1 MVVMATRP
9 EGSVR
14 DRSGLQAPAITGLV
28 ELLGQHVRDR
38 PDAPALVVTSD
49 RVPVSYR
56 ALTAVVD
63 DVAVRLGSTGLRRG
77 DTVGLVAANTAEFV
91 VGLLGA
97 ARAGLVVAPLDPT
110 LPHPQMS
117 ARLEDLGV
125 QAILVGPPADGTA
138 PDAQFGSP
146 TWELRVDVSA
156 GGGAQAALDIGAG
169 VVRNVRGAA
178 GELSEDDALVLFTS
192 GTTDR
197 AKMVPL
203 THANVAA
210 SVQGICATYELG
222 PEDATVAVMPLFH
235 GHGLFAVLL
244 ASLASGG
251 CVLLPERG
259 RFSAHTFWDDVRAAA
274 ATWFSAVPTIHQIL
288 LQRAA
293 RDYPGPQAVP
303 LRFVRSCSAP
313 LDMATAITLEGMLGA
328 PLLSA
333 YGMTETTHQA
343 TSEPLPQR
351 GPHKPGSVGH
361 ATGVDLR
368 IVDDDGQPC

>member
-156 GGGAQAALDIGAG
+156 GGGRKPPLISAR
-169 VVRNVRGAA
+169 VWC
-178 GELSEDDALVLFTS
+178 ETS
-192 GTTDR
+192 G
-197 AKMVPL
+197 A
-203 THANVAA
+203 
-210 SVQGICATYELG
+210 
-222 PEDATVAVMPLFH
+222 
-235 GHGLFAVLL
+235 
-244 ASLASGG
+244 
-251 CVLLPERG
+251 
-259 RFSAHTFWDDVRAAA
+259 
-274 ATWFSAVPTIHQIL
+274 
-288 LQRAA
+288 QRASS
-293 RDYPGPQAVP
+293 RRTTR
-303 LRFVRSCSAP
+303 LSCSPRA
-313 LDMATAITLEGMLGA
+313 
-328 PLLSA
+328 
-333 YGMTETTHQA
+333 
-343 TSEPLPQR
+343 LPT
-351 GPHKPGSVGH
+351 GPRWS
-361 ATGVDLR
+361 R
-368 IVDDDGQPC
+368 